1 MINVRIDTKGKS
13 KLDIEGS
20 EEVCCQE
27 CSIALLTI
35 CEALSETTGYH
46 FNDIFEAVVANAR
59 MLKFF
64 KDKEREQHENRT

>member
-27 CSIALLTI
+27 SSIALLTI
-35 CEALSETTGYH
+35 CEALAETTGYQ
-46 FNDIFEAVVANAR
+46 FNDVFEAVVANAR

-64 KDKEREQHENRT
+64 KDRGRDYENRT